1 MNIEIMPL
9 VGLLFVLLAIFFV
22 ILSVVQNQKTGQ
34 ERVIARRTWLR
45 LALIF
50 AFVGMGLNVL
60 NAFLR

>member
-22 ILSVVQNQKTGQ
+22 ILSVLRYRTTGN
-34 ERVIARRTWLR
+34 ERSIARRTWLR

-50 AFVGMGLNVL
+50 AGVGMGLNFL
-60 NAFLR
+60 HAFLR